1 MPDRTSDHSGRTE
14 SREPTGRQRLR
25 AAMQARWSRGQ
36 AVVGVLLAVLG
47 FAAVVQ
53 VRANDADEVFVG
65 AREGDLIALINTLAL
80 ATDRAEAEI
89 ADLRRIRD
97 SLQDDA
103 ESTATAIAV
112 ARERA
117 DTLGIL
123 AGTLPAEG
131 PGIRITVEAQ
141 AGELGSEQLLNG
153 LQELRNAGAEAIE
166 INDEVRVVAQS
177 GLTEGPDGRLVV
189 DGVLLDPPY
198 VIDVIGDPHTLATA
212 LEFDGG
218 FIEEVEAVAGS
229 VSVEQLDTVDVT
241 STRRPVTPRFANPV
255 EEE

>member
-1 MPDRTSDHSGRTE
+1 MPDPTTEPKGRE
-14 SREPTGRQRLR
+14 RLR
-25 AAMQARWSRGQ
+25 SAMHSRWSRGQ

-80 ATDRAEAEI
+80 ATDRAEEEI
-89 ADLRRIRD
+89 ADLRRTRD
-97 SLQDDA
+97 SLRDDA
-103 ESTATAIAV
+103 ESTATAVGV

-123 AGTLPAEG
+123 AGTVPAEG
-131 PGIRITVEAQ
+131 PGIRVIVDARS
-141 AGELGSEQLLNG
+141 GELGTEQLLNG

-166 INDEVRVVAQS
+166 MNDEVRVVAQS
-177 GLTEGPDGRLVV
+177 GLTEGTDGRLAV
-189 DGVLLDPPY
+189 DGVFLDPPY
-198 VIDVIGDPHTLATA
+198 VMDVIGDSHTLSTA

-218 FIEEVEAVAGS
+218 FIEEVEEVGGR
-229 VSVEQLDTVDVT
+229 VTVQPLDTVDVT
-241 STRRPVTPRFANPV
+241 TTRNPAPPRFAKPV
-255 EEE
+255 DEE

>member
-1 MPDRTSDHSGRTE
+1 MPESTE
-14 SREPTGRQRLR
+14 LTEPTEPTEPTGRQRLR
-25 AAMQARWSRGQ
+25 ATLHTRWSRAQ

-53 VRANDADEVFVG
+53 VRANSADEVFVG

-89 ADLRRIRD
+89 ADLRRTRD
-97 SLQDDA
+97 SLRDDA
-103 ESTATAIAV
+103 ESTATALGV
-112 ARERA
+112 ARGRA
-117 DTLGIL
+117 ETLGIL

-131 PGIRITVEAQ
+131 PGIRVTVDAQ
-141 AGELGSEQLLNG
+141 AGELGTEQLLNG

-166 INDEVRVVAQS
+166 MNDEVRVVAQS
-177 GLTEGPDGRLVV
+177 GLTEGEDGRLAV
-189 DGVLLDPPY
+189 DGVFLEPPY
-198 VIDVIGDPHTLATA
+198 VIDVIGDPHTLQTA

-218 FIEEVEAVAGS
+218 FIEEVEELGGTVA
-229 VSVEQLDTVDVT
+229 VEQLDTVDVT
-241 STRRPVTPRFANPV
+241 STRRAVAPRFANPV